1 MALILLTK
9 QPAESRLYDFEFA
22 GKMATGETISTVA
35 SATATPA
42 GLTVGATSS
51 SGTIAQVRLSGGTT
65 ATEYVVTVTVTTN
78 LSNTLELEGRLW
90 VEDVTALSAA
100 EQEALDRLVIMV
112 EANTCPTLDY
122 DTAASELRVI
132 LTKHKRASVWTINTA
147 YQIGDR
153 IIPTAA
159 NRNGHKYVA
168 VEYRTTGTDQTTGVT
183 EPAWSTT
190 RNAQIADDQ
199 IVWEEDGFD
208 WNGDLWDL
216 TAAARDGWL
225 LKASKASL
233 TSDVVRGEL
242 EIKSSQLFD
251 HCMTMANQ
259 FQPVFLI

>member
-22 GKMATGETISTVA
+22 GKMATAETISTVGTP
-35 SATATPA
+35 TATPT

-65 ATEYVVTVTVTTN
+65 ATEYLVTVTVTTS

-90 VEDVTALSAA
+90 VEDVASLSAA
-100 EQEALDRLVIMV
+100 EQEALDMLVIMV

-122 DTAASELRVI
+122 DTATSELRVI
-132 LTKHKRASVWTINTA
+132 LAKHKRASVWTTNTA

-153 IIPTAA
+153 IVPTAA
-159 NRNGHKYVA
+159 NRNGCRYIA
-168 VEYRTTGTDQTTGVT
+168 IEYRTTGTDQTTGTT
-183 EPAWSTT
+183 EPIWSTT
-190 RNAQIADDQ
+190 RNARITDDQ
-199 IVWEEDGFD
+199 IVWQEDGFD
-208 WNGDLWDL
+208 WNGELWDL

-251 HCMTMANQ
+251 HCIAMSQ
-259 FQPVFLI
+259 KYQPVYFI

>member
-1 MALILLTK
+1 MALGILTK
-9 QPAESRLYDFEFA
+9 QPSENILYDFEFA
-22 GKMATGETISTVA
+22 DKMATAETVA
-35 SATATPA
+35 SVVSVTATPT
-42 GLTVGATSS
+42 GLTVGATAF

-65 ATEYVVTVTVTTN
+65 GTEYLVTCKITTS
-78 LSNTLELEGRLW
+78 LSNALEMEGRLW
-90 VEDVTALSAA
+90 VEDVVSLGAA

-122 DTAASELRVI
+122 DTASSELRMI
-132 LTKHKRASVWTINTA
+132 LAMHKRASVWAANTA

-153 IIPTAA
+153 ILPTAA
-159 NRNGHKYVA
+159 NRNGCRYIA
-168 VEYRTTGTDQTTGVT
+168 VKYRTTGTDQTTGTT
-183 EPAWSTT
+183 EPSWSTT
-190 RNAQIADDQ
+190 RYSQVTDDQ
-199 IVWEEDGFD
+199 IVWQEDGFD

-216 TAAARDGWL
+216 TAAARAGWL

-259 FQPVFLI
+259 CVPVFLL